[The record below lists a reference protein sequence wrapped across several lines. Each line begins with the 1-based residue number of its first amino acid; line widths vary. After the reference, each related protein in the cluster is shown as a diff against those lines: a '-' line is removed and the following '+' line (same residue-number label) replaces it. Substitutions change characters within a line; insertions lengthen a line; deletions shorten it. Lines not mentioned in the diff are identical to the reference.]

1 MLAGERKEHLS
12 LPKNS
17 CSSVCGSYKSDA
29 GRVIC
34 SLLVFFDLE
43 CDRLFSGRVIVER
56 VSLAWICAGAARSS
70 STRRARSC

>member
-29 GRVIC
+29 GRVIRGV
-34 SLLVFFDLE
+34 LVFFGLE
-43 CDRLFSGRVIVER
+43 CDRSFQEE
-56 VSLAWICAGAARSS
+56 
-70 STRRARSC
+70 